1 MKNVRR
7 LFSLFSISAAILR
20 HEWLPSLCLMT
31 ALAAVLSPVVLILGL
46 KHGTVEN
53 LRQTLLRDPSNLE
66 IRPRSSLQVDQ
77 ELIEKIRSIDGSGF
91 IIPKTRS
98 LGSASVE
105 FQIEERRVDVDLF
118 PTAGGDPLLETH
130 HCPQPGADEV
140 VLTSSAA
147 KALSAVG
154 GDEIR
159 MLLGRRTDQGISE
172 TVSLTLKV
180 RGVLPPAATTIKA
193 GYVQLSLLS
202 AVEEYR
208 ENLAVPRYGWD
219 GPESQQAEPVYDGFL
234 LLADEPL
241 SPESIGRIS
250 VVTGFLSHRRVN
262 SEETSPELRRASQAG
277 KESVLFFNDSEPRPE
292 ASIRAGENIPG
303 GTGATLLPWCKPR
316 EVRVTDSV
324 GKEIGYHIH
333 ALMRSDIAPPTG
345 VGPIQPRIIIPDGSS
360 VSGTTVLSAQSPL
373 GMSRIPCTVVSMN
386 EDAPPGIAFVSPS
399 FAGILKHL
407 DSRTVEWDPGGNR
420 FLLGRRNF
428 SGFRLY
434 ARDLSSVQ
442 PLASRLSEMGID
454 CTSEGDKVARVLK
467 FDEDLSILFWLVSA
481 FSLAGGG
488 AALALSLYGAIERRR
503 RDYAMLRTLGLPR
516 AWLVLLP
523 LIESLAITT
532 FAFLMA
538 LSVYHLNAAVINRLF
553 SHFEDGRPGFCF
565 LPLPLQ
571 AVVYLCTL
579 ALAVC
584 GALAAAVR
592 LLRMSL
598 SEAIRHV

>member
-1 MKNVRR
+1 MRNVRR
-7 LFSLFSISAAILR
+7 LFSLFSISAATLR

-31 ALAAVLSPVVLILGL
+31 ALAAVLCPVVLILGL

-53 LRQTLLRDPSNLE
+53 LRQALLRDPSNLE
-66 IRPRSSLQVDQ
+66 IRPRSSLQVDH
-77 ELIEKIRSIDGSGF
+77 ELIEKIRSIDGAGF

-130 HCPQPGADEV
+130 RCPQPGPEEV

-147 KALSAVG
+147 KALSAAG
-154 GDEIR
+154 GDEIT
-159 MLLGRRTDQGISE
+159 MLLGRRTDQGKSE
-172 TVSLTLKV
+172 TVSLPLKV
-180 RGVLPPAATTIKA
+180 RGVLPPEATTIKA

-219 GPESQQAEPVYDGFL
+219 GPASQQAGPVYDGFL

-250 VVTGFLSHRRVN
+250 VVTGFLSHRRIKPD
-262 SEETSPELRRASQAG
+262 ETEPELSRAIQG
-277 KESVLFFNDSEPRPE
+277 RKEAVLFFNDSEPRPE
-292 ASIRAGENIPG
+292 TSIRAAENIPG
-303 GTGATLLPWCKPR
+303 GTECTQLPWCKPR
-316 EVRVTDSV
+316 EVRVTDSA
-324 GKEIGYHIH
+324 GKAIAYQLH

-345 VGPIQPRIIIPDGSS
+345 TGRLQPWIAIPDRPSIPGS
-360 VSGTTVLSAQSPL
+360 TELSAPSPL
-373 GMSRIPCTVVSMN
+373 GMSSIPCMVVSLK
-386 EDAPPGIAFVSPS
+386 EDAPPRIAFAPAS
-399 FAGILKHL
+399 FAGILRHL
-407 DSRTVEWDPGGNR
+407 DSRTVEWDPAGSR

-442 PLASRLSEMGID
+442 PLASRLSAIGID
-454 CTSEGDKVARVLK
+454 CSSEGDKVARVLK

-516 AWLVLLP
+516 SWLVLLP

-553 SHFEDGRPGFCF
+553 SRFEDDRPGFCF
-565 LPLPLQ
+565 LPLQLQ
-571 AVVYLCTL
+571 ALVYLCSL
-579 ALAVC
+579 VLAVC
-584 GALAAAVR
+584 GALAAAFR

-598 SEAIRHV
+598 SESIRHV